1 MKLQINFLFN
11 INKWSARIQT
21 QITKS
26 LFLYI
31 YIYIYSEQ
39 RNKCTYRKK
48 NIHRRTMYTTKYN
61 LLTLLYLTM
70 AIEWNCG
77 VSLYQN
83 SFLSPLCVCLF
94 FQKKKKKTLLCLKSQ
109 LILKFQTNLTFTFKK
124 DTNKTNLIINY

>member
-1 MKLQINFLFN
+1 MVSKN
-11 INKWSARIQT
+11 IDTNHKIIIS
-21 QITKS
+21 
-26 LFLYI
+26 LYI

-77 VSLYQN
+77 VSLY
-83 SFLSPLCVCLF
+83 
-94 FQKKKKKTLLCLKSQ
+94 
-109 LILKFQTNLTFTFKK
+109 
-124 DTNKTNLIINY
+124 